1 MVERKAFVLMGL
13 GVCSQVIVDM
23 VIVGWTWQRELM
35 LSLAWRRRGVA
46 ADSHGAPLSASKRTM
61 FSSN

>member
-1 MVERKAFVLMGL
+1 MVERESFVLMGL
-13 GVCSQVIVDM
+13 SVCSQVIVGM
-23 VIVGWTWQRELM
+23 VIVSWPWQGELV

-46 ADSHGAPLSASKRTM
+46 TDSHGAPLSAFSCTM